1 MSKIITKKQLN
12 ILIESTL
19 EEVGNMVENVNE
31 VKVTQ
36 EHIDQLKDVG
46 HCMCGDKCL
55 VYPEAAYGDS
65 RKSYEVVKLVAEK
78 DGDCV
83 VMEKEHM
90 DMLEQDGK
98 CTCGDVTL
106 TMETEMDESEVLMD
120 DNTNEEDMC
129 VECGSGMT
137 EEDDV
142 DEGNKFAGE
151 LAKAREKGENTFTL
165 DGKEYKVEAVSESLK
180 EKNNLLKEELNKFNK
195 IINYKN

>member
-83 VMEKEHM
+83 VMEKKHM
-90 DMLEQDGK
+90 DMLERDGK

-142 DEGNKFAGE
+142 EEGNKFAGE